1 MVRARAHGTRGD
13 DANATAIVP
22 HDYYCMVGNDGK
34 RYDANERVELC
45 KGCVEFIAP
54 AEYMMRPPQP
64 PVYYFV
70 IDVTYTAVTTG
81 LLQATVN
88 AIRRS
93 IESFERDERTQVG
106 FLAFDEHVHFFNL
119 RECPSQANAF
129 QGCVLLHQEPCFCQ
143 GFLLHVFSILIH
155 DCFLCFSP
163 AKMWHQ

>member
-64 PVYYFV
+64 HRLLLAAMVDRLSTDRVRSSDRVFV
-70 IDVTYTAVTTG
+70 
-81 LLQATVN
+81 
-88 AIRRS
+88 S
-93 IESFERDERTQVG
+93 
-106 FLAFDEHVHFFNL
+106 
-119 RECPSQANAF
+119 
-129 QGCVLLHQEPCFCQ
+129 
-143 GFLLHVFSILIH
+143 
-155 DCFLCFSP
+155 
-163 AKMWHQ
+163 